1 MKIELHELW
10 DEIARRVTRRRFI
23 APEYDLK
30 QIFHCIRFHFVLG
43 RKVGAIHVESLENVD
58 AYSRL
63 HTTSVKWK
71 EGPNPRIS
79 IAPTRDEV
87 PVGGNPAPIT

>member
-1 MKIELHELW
+1 MRIELHELW
-10 DEIARRVTRRRFI
+10 DEIARRVTGRRFI
-23 APEYDLK
+23 ALEHDLK
-30 QIFHCIRFHFVLG
+30 RIFHRIRFHFVLG
-43 RKVGAIHVESLENVD
+43 RKVGAGHAESLENVD
-58 AYSRL
+58 AYSGL
-63 HTTSVKWK
+63 HTTSVEWK

>member
-1 MKIELHELW
+1 MRIELHELW
-10 DEIARRVTRRRFI
+10 DEIAQQVTGHRFI

-30 QIFHCIRFHFVLG
+30 QIFHRIRFHFVLW
-43 RKVGAIHVESLENVD
+43 RKVGAGHVESLENVD
-58 AYSRL
+58 AYSGL
-63 HTTSVKWK
+63 HTTLVKWK